1 MLARSA
7 IRPLVAFVGVALAAG
22 ITTRAAV
29 PVAQVLEVRS
39 RIEAQRPSVVIESS
53 APVSYAAT
61 QPDPLTVL
69 VDLRHARADAAVTTL
84 AAPAGGPV
92 ADVAFEATTASDGA
106 DVARVR
112 VRLSEPR
119 VARVTSLH
127 REIIVAFEPSSSE
140 PIDVAGAA
148 PAAAPAPAVA
158 TVAPATALVSV
169 VSESVDGRTRIRL
182 RGNGRLV
189 PRSVEDSADPPPR
202 VVIDLPGVVSRVPS
216 SLAVNKHG
224 VARVR
229 VAENSRTPL
238 VTRVV
243 LDLAQKV
250 PYDVTPVG
258 DTELVITVGEKLA
271 AVPAPARVDAPAAAA
286 APVAAAPTPVAAPVA
301 PAATA
306 PTAPMAD
313 DANGAPVWDIVETWL
328 RSRPTL
334 AAPVVNSPTVIG
346 VESDPGWS
354 QPG

>member
-1 MLARSA
+1 
-7 IRPLVAFVGVALAAG
+7 
-22 ITTRAAV
+22 
-29 PVAQVLEVRS
+29 
-39 RIEAQRPSVVIESS
+39 
-53 APVSYAAT
+53 
-61 QPDPLTVL
+61 
-69 VDLRHARADAAVTTL
+69 
-84 AAPAGGPV
+84 
-92 ADVAFEATTASDGA
+92 
-106 DVARVR
+106 VARVR

-158 TVAPATALVSV
+158 TVAQATALVSV
-169 VSESVDGRTRIRL
+169 VSESVDGRARIRL

-250 PYDVTPVG
+250 PYDAGGRHRARDHRRRSSPST
-258 DTELVITVGEKLA
+258 
-271 AVPAPARVDAPAAAA
+271 PARVGAPAAGARRCRA
-286 APVAAAPTPVAAPVA
+286 NARCGARRAGARC
-301 PAATA
+301 
-306 PTAPMAD
+306 
-313 DANGAPVWDIVETWL
+313 ANGADGRRRGT
-328 RSRPTL
+328 RSRDTVGATCARTGAGAGAGPEEALVPEPRSRRASGPATGGQ
-334 AAPVVNSPTVIG
+334 APRCSR
-346 VESDPGWS
+346 
-354 QPG
+354 